1 MTIFLILLLISLN
14 VADVLLTLRIIKQGG
29 RELNPL
35 LAWLMTR
42 IGLKP
47 ALIGSKTILL
57 AIAAVVLR
65 SPAVLTLL
73 CLAYAAVVW
82 HNWRQLRQ

>member
-1 MTIFLILLLISLN
+1 MTSILILLLVALN
-14 VADVLLTLRIIKQGG
+14 VADILLTLRIIKQGG

-42 IGLKP
+42 IGIKP
-47 ALIGSKTILL
+47 ALIVSKAVLL
-57 AIAAVVLR
+57 VAAALVLR
-65 SPAVLTLL
+65 SPAILTLL

>member
-1 MTIFLILLLISLN
+1 MTSILILLLIALN
-14 VADVLLTLRIIKQGG
+14 VADVLLTLRNIKQGG

-42 IGLKP
+42 IGIKP
-47 ALIGSKTILL
+47 ALIVSKTILL
-57 AIAAVVLR
+57 AAAVLVLR
-65 SPAVLTLL
+65 SPAIITIL